1 MGTKDADRYLASYYE
16 CENLEDTRRL
26 RACAPHA
33 IPVEEGENMLAEA
46 KDCARVAEAARK
58 ARLAFV

>member
-1 MGTKDADRYLASYYE
+1 MTITDAIRSFASYYE
-16 CENLEDTRRL
+16 SENLEDARSL

-46 KDCARVAEAARK
+46 DACMRVVHVAREIL
-58 ARLAFV
+58 RLS